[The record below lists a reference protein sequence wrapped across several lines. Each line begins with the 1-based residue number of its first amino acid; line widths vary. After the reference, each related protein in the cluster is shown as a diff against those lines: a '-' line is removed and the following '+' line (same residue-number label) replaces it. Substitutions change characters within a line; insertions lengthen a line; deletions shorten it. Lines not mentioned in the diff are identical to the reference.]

1 MNNPDFDSDVCRAD
15 SYGNVTAN
23 DQTGNGNDVRNE
35 TDYKGY
41 TIDDGIMAVVWNPDD
56 SHFGKFANAA
66 SAKAAI
72 DAAIKSK

>member
-1 MNNPDFDSDVCRAD
+1 MNNPDYDANVCTAD
-15 SYGNVTAN
+15 AYGNVTAN
-23 DQTGNGNDVRNE
+23 EQNGNDVRNE

-56 SHFGKFANAA
+56 SYFGKFANAA